1 LRQALSPQTYFAPI
15 PEITMPQIQTRPLGR
30 SPLIVPEI
38 CLGTMTFGE
47 QTGEAD
53 AHAQLDFALAAGVN
67 FFDTA
72 EMYAVPPRA
81 ETCGASEAIVGRW
94 LARQQRDKVLI
105 ATKVAGPS
113 RNLSWI
119 RGGPPALDR
128 ANIRAAIEGSLQR
141 LQTDYIDLYQLHWP
155 ERNQPMFGQ
164 WQYDPA
170 NERECTPIRE
180 QLAALGELVKEGKIR
195 QIGVSNEHPWG
206 IMQFTSLAEELGLP
220 RIASTQN
227 AYHLM
232 NRTFETGLAE
242 VCHREQVG
250 LLAYSP
256 LAFGHLSGKY
266 PADPTAA
273 GRLTQWPAFGQRY
286 SKPNVAPAVA
296 AYVALAKKHGLT
308 PTQLALGFVRS
319 RWFVAST
326 IIGASSMAQLKETLP
341 ATLTPLSPEVL
352 AEIDAIHLQYTN
364 PAP

>member
-1 LRQALSPQTYFAPI
+1 MQPFP
-15 PEITMPQIQTRPLGR
+15 TRPLGR
-30 SPLIVPEI
+30 STLNLPDV

-53 AHAQLDFALAAGVN
+53 AHAQLDYALAAGVN
-67 FFDTA
+67 FIDTA
-72 EMYAVPPRA
+72 EMYAVPPRP
-81 ETCGASEAIVGRW
+81 ETCGASESIVGRW
-94 LARQQRDKVLI
+94 LAGQQRDRIIV

-113 RNLSWI
+113 RNLHWI
-119 RGGPPALDR
+119 RNGPPALDR

-164 WQYDPA
+164 WQFDPA
-170 NERECTPIRE
+170 NERACTPLRA
-180 QLAALGELVKEGKIR
+180 QLEALGELVKEGKIR

-206 IMQFTSLAEELGLP
+206 IMQFVRLADELGLP
-220 RIASTQN
+220 YVVSTQN
-227 AYHLM
+227 AYSLL

-242 VCHREQVG
+242 VCLREQVG

-266 PADPTAA
+266 LDNPQAA
-273 GRLTQWPAFGQRY
+273 GRLSLWPNFGQRY
-286 SKPNVAPAVA
+286 SKPNVLPAVA
-296 AYVALAKKHGLT
+296 AYAELARRHGLT

-326 IIGASSMAQLKETLP
+326 IIGASSLAQLKETLA
-341 ATLTPLSPEVL
+341 ATQTPISAELL
-352 AEIDAIHLQYTN
+352 AEIDAIHLRYTN